1 LRYSKNNLR
10 ALVFLF
16 SLFVFAF
23 AKGQEPSETP
33 QDSTKTGVRL
43 GSLKLPDPPS
53 IATLYTYDSNLDR
66 YVYSSSFNG
75 YNIDF
80 PFILTR
86 EQYLERVL
94 KQQMMDYFREKSAA
108 IAGKSKEDK
117 EKQKDLLPNFYVNS
131 DLFASIFGGTE
142 IDIDPQGSVEVDLGL
157 LFNRSDNPSF
167 SPRNRQNLTFDFNQ
181 RINLSLVGKVGTRL
195 QVNAN
200 YDTQSTFNFQNQ
212 IKLDYTPTEDDIL
225 QSIEVGNVAMPLN
238 SQLIRG
244 AQSLFGI
251 KTELQ
256 FGKTRITAVFSE
268 QQSES
273 RTVQAA
279 GGATINDFDFFS
291 LDYDENRH
299 YFLSHYFRDNY
310 DSSLQNYPF
319 INNNIQITR
328 AEVWITNRGNR
339 TQDVRNLVAIQDIG
353 ESDPSNI
360 GIEELPSGFSN
371 VPAGNFPDNG
381 NNDFNPEGINGG
393 GQTILNSQIR
403 DIGTVQGGFGTT
415 VTVNEGFDYVTLENA
430 RKLTPQEYTLN
441 TQLGYISLRQRLNN
455 DEVLGVA
462 FQYTSGGQVY
472 QVGEFANDGV
482 AATTVSGDDT
492 DNDTIP
498 NSADVDVNGDGVND
512 NGTDTDGD
520 GINDTADVDQTG
532 GIDADGDGLD
542 DSLFPVGQGI
552 VVNNQN
558 LIVKLLKSNLT
569 NVSEPI
575 WDLMMKN
582 VYNLGGFQLTPED
595 FRLNIFY
602 QYPPELNYIT
612 AAEGIPENLITGTP
626 EVPAVALPADVDQTT
641 LIRVFNL
648 DRLNQ
653 QQDPQPQG
661 DGFFDFV
668 PGITI
673 DPENGRIIFTTVE
686 PFGSHIFNKLDNT
699 PGTGTEDYEDP
710 ATYNANQAKY
720 VYRDMYRTTKA
731 QALQSADKNKYLIK
745 GEYKATG
752 QEGIPIGGFNVPR
765 GSVTVTA
772 GGRTLQEGID
782 YTVDYQLGR
791 VIILDQA
798 LLNSNTPIQV
808 STENNSVFNQQTKRF
823 TGINVEH
830 KFSEDFILGGTFLNL
845 KERPITQKATYGFE
859 PINNTIIG
867 ANFLYNTQVPF
878 LTRLANKLPNVDT
891 DVVSN
896 LSLRGEVAYLFP
908 GSPAGDDFGGQAA
921 AYVDD
926 FEGSQTSIDILTPFS
941 WSLASVPKAFEGN
954 NGMSNPLSYNFMRAK
969 MAWYT
974 IDPIFYGN
982 QRPNGVTDVDVSNY
996 KSRRVFVNEIFPVTD
1011 LQQGQQQV
1019 INTLDMAYYP
1029 NERGQYNYNPAAAG
1043 TNVLPNPQDNW
1054 GGIMRQ
1060 FSSTDFEQTNVEYI
1074 QFWIMDPF
1082 FAQDPAENP
1091 GQTPFIDNSGTIT
1104 INLGSISEDILKDNR
1119 KQFENGLPND
1129 GGTLLTTNTAYGKV
1143 PVNQSLVYAFDTN
1156 GADRDNQDIGLDGY
1170 SDNEELTDFPTFG
1183 PIDPAG
1189 DNYEFFAAATG
1200 DIPMRYKNYNGT
1212 EGNSPTAVSQ
1222 DNRGSTT
1229 LPDVEDINRDNTMNT
1244 IDSYYSYDIPFNNVR
1259 NKLESPFISDQK
1271 ETPLITNPDGTQSKT
1286 RWVQLRIPLSDTTR
1300 EAIGGIGDFR
1310 AIRFMRMYLTDFE
1323 EDITL
1328 RFGSLD
1334 LVRGDYRQYT
1344 ENISEDN
1351 TPQNSQ
1357 SVFEVQGVN
1366 IENNN
1371 EREPVAYALPPGV
1384 LREELRTQ
1392 NQNIRQ
1398 NEQSLALRVQ
1408 NLESEG
1414 ARAVFKNIR
1423 IDMRQYESLEMFL
1436 HVDHGNFPDQS
1447 VEDGEIEAFVR
1458 FGVDFTQNYYEVRL
1472 PLTITQPGLNLS
1484 SEEVWPTENNF
1495 KINLEL
1501 LQKIKSEVLGN
1512 PNLNPSDLSDPI
1524 TESALGGANSGP
1536 NQHTYLIKGNPNFGD
1551 IRSLMIGV
1559 RNASED
1565 LVSGE
1570 VWFNEMRLSGLKN
1583 QGGYAAVMSMDANIA
1598 DFASVSATGRRS
1610 TIGFG
1615 AIEQGPQERS
1625 RENVTQYDV
1634 TTNISLGKLLPEK
1647 WGVSLP
1653 FSYSIGEETI
1663 TPQFD
1668 PQFED
1673 IELEARLD
1681 SANSDDDRDA
1691 IREQSEDYTRRQSIN
1706 LIGVRK
1712 ERTGD
1717 SKPMPYD
1724 VENFTFSGSY
1734 NQTDQRNFE
1743 VENFQDQS
1751 VNAGGTYNYAFPKGD
1766 LEPFKNV
1773 KWFDNSY
1780 LKFIKDLNFNPLPNN
1795 LSAGLNVLR
1804 QYNTQ
1809 KFRDLQLDTNPVDLN
1824 GDGLPDAQNITLA
1837 PLTNRNF
1844 TMNHQYAINWDLTKS
1859 LQVNLSANSDRLI
1872 RNYVNEDETIDEN
1885 YTLWT
1890 DFFDEGIPNS
1900 HSQQLQLTYKLP
1912 FDKFPFLAFAKAN
1925 YTYTSN
1931 FNWTRNQ
1938 QQFAQLED
1946 IPDLGNSIQNAN
1958 THRINGTLDLDKLYK
1973 YVGLEKKKFG
1983 ATASKAVRSRKNART
1998 RSKKPPTNPTEKG
2011 ADLPKVPKNNF
2022 ANKAYNTL
2030 IGIVTSV
2037 KRAQINYQE
2046 TNGIILPGYTPDIG
2060 FIGTLKPTTGF
2071 IFGSQAEI
2079 RTLAAQRGWLTL
2091 YQDFNQQYRE
2101 VETRQLDFN
2110 FKVDLL
2116 KDLSIDILGNR
2127 AYQETYSENY
2137 KVNEDDLTYQSLT
2150 PNNLGNFNVSTL
2162 MIGTAFQKSTIDG
2175 SETFDAFRTNRLT
2188 VANRLATAFYGG
2200 STFTRDVDGY
2210 PEGFSRNSQQVL
2222 LPAFLAAYEG
2232 RDVEKQGSNAF
2243 RDIPLPNW
2251 TVKYTGLM
2259 NLKWFK
2265 KRFRRFSVN
2274 HGYRSTYT
2282 INQFQTNLDFAEGNG
2297 ALAYQEQLGTNAL
2310 NQNGDFKARNLFFNI
2325 NLAEQFSPLI
2335 KLDFEMKNSV
2345 SVAAELRKDR
2355 VISLSFDNNLL
2366 TEIIGNE
2373 LILGLGYRIKD
2384 LRFNTNVGGRSK
2396 VIKSDLNLRLDG
2408 SVRDNITIIRYLD
2421 LDNSQATAGQT
2432 IYGLKFTAD
2441 YNLSTAF
2448 TAIFYYDHT
2457 FSEFAISTAFPQ
2469 TTIRSGITLRYTFG
2483 N

>member
-1 LRYSKNNLR
+1 MRYSNNGLR

-16 SLFVFAF
+16 TFLVFAF
-23 AKGQEPSETP
+23 AKAQEPTETP
-33 QDSTKTGVRL
+33 QDSTRTTVTL
-43 GSLKLPDPPS
+43 GNLSLPNPPS
-53 IATLYTYDSNLDR
+53 ITTLYKYDANLDR
-66 YVYSSSFNG
+66 YIYSSTFNG

-86 EQYLERVL
+86 EQYLDRVV
-94 KQQMMDYFREKSAA
+94 KEQMREYFKEKAAA
-108 IAGKSKEDK
+108 IAGKTKEDK
-117 EKQKDLLPNFYVNS
+117 EKQKDLLPNFYVN
-131 DLFASIFGGTE
+131 DALFVSIFGGSE

-310 DSSLQNYPF
+310 DTSLQNYPF

-353 ESDPSNI
+353 EAEGLTGVSNI
-360 GIEELPSGFSN
+360 GLDPQPSGFLN
-371 VPAGNFPDNG
+371 VPAGSFPDNA

-393 GQTILNSQIR
+393 AQSILNSQIR
-403 DIGTVQGGFGTT
+403 DIATVQQGFGSAQ
-415 VTVNEGFDYVTLENA
+415 VNEGFDYVTLENA

-441 TQLGYISLRQRLNN
+441 PKLGYISLRQRLNN
-455 DEVLGVA
+455 DEVLAVA
-462 FQYTSGGQVY
+462 FQYTVGGQVF

-482 AATTVSGDDT
+482 NATEVIE
-492 DNDTIP
+492 NP
-498 NSADVDVNGDGVND
+498 NPNQPP
-512 NGTDTDGD
+512 
-520 GINDTADVDQTG
+520 I
-532 GIDADGDGLD
+532 
-542 DSLFPVGQGI
+542 
-552 VVNNQN
+552 NNQS
-558 LIVKLLKSNLT
+558 LVVKLLKSNLT

-582 VYNLGGFQLTPED
+582 IYNLGGFQLTQED

-612 AAEGIPENLITGTP
+612 AAEGTIGNPAIP
-626 EVPAVALPADVDQTT
+626 LPDDVDQTT

-653 QQDPQPQG
+653 QGDPQPQG

-673 DPENGRIIFTTVE
+673 DAENGRIIFTTVE
-686 PFGSHIFNKLDNT
+686 PFGSHLFDKLDNT
-699 PGTGTEDYEDP
+699 PGTGNEDYTQP
-710 ATYNANQAKY
+710 STYNANQAQY
-720 VYRDMYRTTKA
+720 VFRDMYRTTKA

-745 GEYKATG
+745 GEYKSTG

-782 YTVDYQLGR
+782 YTVDYQIGR

-808 STENNSVFNQQTKRF
+808 STESNSTFNQQTKRF

-845 KERPITQKATYGFE
+845 KERPITQKSTYGFE
-859 PINNTIIG
+859 PINNTILGI
-867 ANFLYNTQVPF
+867 NFLYNTEVPF

-891 DVVSN
+891 DVASN
-896 LSLRGEVAYLFP
+896 LSLRGEFAYLFP
-908 GSPAGDDFGGQAA
+908 GSPAGDNFGGEAA

-941 WSLASVPKAFEGN
+941 WSLASVPVDFIPGYTETN
-954 NGMSNPLSYNFMRAK
+954 QNPPLTLEDNYDRAK
-969 MAWYT
+969 LAWYS

-982 QRPNGVTDVDVSNY
+982 QQPDGITAADVSDY
-996 KSRRVFVNEIFPVTD
+996 RTRRVFVDEIFPNVD

-1029 NERGQYNYNPAAAG
+1029 NERGQYNYNPIAAG
-1043 TNVLPNPQDNW
+1043 TDILPNPQDNW

-1060 FSSTDFEQTNVEYI
+1060 FSSTDFEQTNVEYV

-1082 FAQDPAENP
+1082 QYDPTNN
-1091 GQTPFIDNSGTIT
+1091 GGTIS
-1104 INLGSISEDILKDNR
+1104 INLGSISEDILRDNR
-1119 KQFENGLPND
+1119 KQFENGLPDD
-1129 GGTLLTTNTAYGKV
+1129 GLPDPSITRSTLYGKV
-1143 PVNQSLVYAFDTN
+1143 PASQSLVYAFDTQ
-1156 GADRDNQDIGLDGY
+1156 GAERDNQDIGLDGL
-1170 SDNEELTDFPTFG
+1170 SDAEERTQFPGFN
-1183 PIDPAG
+1183 PLDPSG

-1200 DIPMRYKNYNGT
+1200 DIPTRYKNYNGT
-1212 EGNSPTAVSQ
+1212 QGNSSTTVTQ

-1244 IDSYYSYDIPFNNVR
+1244 INSYYEYDIPIFPGMDVATS
-1259 NKLESPFISDQK
+1259 EYIFDTK
-1271 ETPLITNPDGTQSKT
+1271 EVQSTLPDGSTIDT
-1286 RWVQLRIPLSDTTR
+1286 RWVQFRVPLNDPNR
-1300 EAIGGIGDFR
+1300 EEIGGIADFR

-1323 EDITL
+1323 VDTFL

-1334 LVRGDYRQYT
+1334 LVRGDYRRFT
-1344 ENISEDN
+1344 ATLDEDDPIVSDDP
-1351 TPQNSQ
+1351 TT
-1357 SVFEVQGVN
+1357 FEVEGVN
-1366 IENNN
+1366 IENN
-1371 EREPVAYALPPGV
+1371 ESRTPIPYRLPPGV
-1384 LREELRTQ
+1384 EREELRTQ

-1398 NEQSLALRVQ
+1398 NEQSLALRVCD
-1408 NLESEG
+1408 LEPG
-1414 ARAVFKNIR
+1414 DARGVFKNIR
-1423 IDMRQYESLEMFL
+1423 IDMRQYESLKMFVHAESL
-1436 HVDHGNFPDQS
+1436 VN
-1447 VEDGEIEAFVR
+1447 EISIDDDDLEAFIR
-1458 FGVDFTQNYYEVRL
+1458 IGVDFTQNFYEIRVPLKPTAFGTDVREEIW
-1472 PLTITQPGLNLS
+1472 PQANEFDINLS
-1484 SEEVWPTENNF
+1484 
-1495 KINLEL
+1495 L
-1501 LQKIKSEVLGN
+1501 LQDLKAQV
-1512 PNLNPSDLSDPI
+1512 LSDNNLPI
-1524 TESALGGANSGP
+1524 NELNFPTLTNQPSGD
-1536 NQHTYLIKGNPNFGD
+1536 QQQYGIKGNPNFGD
-1551 IRSLMIGV
+1551 IRAMMIGV
-1559 RNASED
+1559 RNATD
-1565 LVSGE
+1565 GNICGE
-1570 VWFNEMRLSGLKN
+1570 VWFNEMRLAGLKN
-1583 QGGYAAVMSMDANIA
+1583 QGGYAAVMNMDANIA

-1625 RENVTQYDV
+1625 RENVTQYDI
-1634 TTNISLGKLLPEK
+1634 TTNVSLGKLLPPK

-1653 FSYSIGEETI
+1653 FSYSYGEETI

-1673 IELEARLD
+1673 IELETRLD
-1681 SANSDDDRDA
+1681 NAADDAERDD
-1691 IREQSEDYTRRQSIN
+1691 ILQQSEDFTRRQSVN

-1717 SKPMPYD
+1717 AKPMPYD
-1724 VENFTFSGSY
+1724 IENFTFSGSY

-1743 VENFQDQS
+1743 VEAFQEQS
-1751 VNAGGTYNYAFPKGD
+1751 VNVGGTYNYAFPKKEI
-1766 LEPFKNV
+1766 EPFKNST
-1773 KWFDNSY
+1773 WLDNRY
-1780 LKFIKDLNFNPLPNN
+1780 LKFIKDINFNPLPNN
-1795 LSAGLNVLR
+1795 FSAGLNVLR

-1809 KFRDLQLDTNPVDLN
+1809 KFRDLQLDTNPVDLD
-1824 GDGLPDAQNITLA
+1824 GDGEPDAQNITLD

-1859 LQVNLSANSDRLI
+1859 LQVNLSANNDRLI
-1872 RNYVNEDETIDEN
+1872 RSFVNDDDSINEDYTI
-1885 YTLWT
+1885 WT
-1890 DFFDEGIPNS
+1890 DFFDEGIPNR

-1938 QQFAQLED
+1938 QQFAQLD
-1946 IPDLGNSIQNAN
+1946 NIPNLGNTIQNAN

-1983 ATASKAVRSRKNART
+1983 VTANNAARSRANART
-1998 RSKKPPTNPTEKG
+1998 RSRRPASKEETADADKSKTPKK
-2011 ADLPKVPKNNF
+2011 NF

-2046 TNGIILPGYTPDIG
+2046 TNGILLPGYTPDIG
-2060 FIGTLKPTTGF
+2060 FVGTLKPTTGF
-2071 IFGSQAEI
+2071 VFGSQAEI

-2091 YQDFNQQYRE
+2091 FQDFNQQYTE

-2127 AYQETYSENY
+2127 AYQETYSENFR
-2137 KVNEDDLTYQSLT
+2137 VDQDDLTYQSLT
-2150 PNNLGNFNVSTL
+2150 PNTFGNFNISTL
-2162 MIGTAFQKSTIDG
+2162 MIGTAFQKSTIEG
-2175 SETFDAFRTNRLT
+2175 SPTFDTFRSNRLA
-2188 VANRLATAFYGG
+2188 VANRLATEFYGG
-2200 STFTRDVDGY
+2200 NTFTRDADGF
-2210 PEGFSRNSQQVL
+2210 PEGFSRNSQRVL

-2232 RDVEKQGSNAF
+2232 RDVEKQDSNAF

-2265 KRFRRFSVN
+2265 KRFRRFSIN
-2274 HGYRSTYT
+2274 HGYRSSYT

-2297 ALAYQEQLGTNAL
+2297 ALTYQEQLGTNAL
-2310 NQNGDFKARNLFFNI
+2310 NQNGDFKSRNLYFNI

-2335 KLDFEMKNSV
+2335 KLDFETKNAFSI
-2345 SVAAELRKDR
+2345 AAEIRKDR
-2355 VISLSFDNNLL
+2355 VVSLSFDNNLL
-2366 TEIIGNE
+2366 TEINGEE
-2373 LILGLGYRIKD
+2373 LILGVGYRFKD
-2384 LRFNTNVGGRSK
+2384 LRFKTNFGGRSR

-2408 SVRDNITIIRYLD
+2408 SVRDNVTIIRYLD

-2441 YNLSTAF
+2441 YNLSQAF

-2469 TTIRSGITLRYTFG
+2469 TTIRSGFTLRYTFG

>member
-1 LRYSKNNLR
+1 MGYCNHNLR
-10 ALVFLF
+10 AVVFLL

-23 AKGQEPSETP
+23 AKAQDPTETP
-33 QDSTKTGVRL
+33 QDSVKTGVRL
-43 GSLKLPDPPS
+43 GSLKFPDPPS
-53 IATLYTYDSNLDR
+53 ITSLYTYDANLDR

-94 KQQMMDYFREKSAA
+94 KQQMMDYFKEKAAA
-108 IAGKSKEDK
+108 IAGKSEEDK
-117 EKQKDLLPNFYVNS
+117 AKQKDLLPNFYVNS

-279 GGATINDFDFFS
+279 GGATVNDFDFFS

-310 DSSLQNYPF
+310 DTSLQNYPF

-353 ESDPSNI
+353 ESDPSNV
-360 GIEELPSGFSN
+360 GLDTTPSGFLN
-371 VPAGNFPDNG
+371 APAESFPDNA

-393 GQTILNSQIR
+393 AQTILNSQIR
-403 DIGTVQGGFGTT
+403 DIATVQQGFGGAN
-415 VTVNEGFDYVTLENA
+415 VNEGFDYVTLENA

-455 DEVLGVA
+455 DEVLAVS
-462 FQYTSGGQVY
+462 FQYTVGGKVY
-472 QVGEFANDGV
+472 QVGEFANDGIIATDVV
-482 AATTVSGDDT
+482 A
-492 DNDTIP
+492 NP
-498 NSADVDVNGDGVND
+498 NPN
-512 NGTDTDGD
+512 
-520 GINDTADVDQTG
+520 Q
-532 GIDADGDGLD
+532 
-542 DSLFPVGQGI
+542 PP
-552 VVNNQN
+552 VNNQS
-558 LIVKLLKSNLT
+558 LVVKLLKSNLT

-582 VYNLGGFQLTPED
+582 IYNLGGFQLTPED
-595 FRLNIFY
+595 FKLNIFY

-612 AAEGIPENLITGTP
+612 AAEGTMTN
-626 EVPAVALPADVDQTT
+626 PAVALPADVDQTT

-653 QQDPQPQG
+653 QQDPQPAG

-668 PGITI
+668 PGLTI
-673 DPENGRIIFTTVE
+673 DPQNGRIIFTTVE
-686 PFGSHIFNKLDNT
+686 PFGSHLFSKLDNT
-699 PGTGTEDYEDP
+699 PGAGPEDYNDP
-710 ATYNANQAKY
+710 TTYNANQAQY

-845 KERPITQKATYGFE
+845 KERPITQKSTYGFE
-859 PINNTIIG
+859 PINNTIMGI
-867 ANFLYNTQVPF
+867 NFLYNTEVPF

-896 LSLRGEVAYLFP
+896 LSLRGEFAYLFP
-908 GSPAGDDFGGQAA
+908 GSPAGDNFGGQAA

-941 WSLASVPKAFEGN
+941 WSLASTPVAFEGV
-954 NGMSNPLSYNFMRAK
+954 GSTANPLAYNFSRAK
-969 MAWYT
+969 MAWYS

-982 QRPNGVTDVDVSNY
+982 QRPAGITDQDVSDY
-996 KSRRVFVNEIFPVTD
+996 RTRRVFIDEIFPNVD

-1029 NERGQYNYNPAAAG
+1029 NERGQYNYNPQAAG

-1060 FSSTDFEQTNVEYI
+1060 FSSTDFEQTNVEYM

-1082 FAQDPAENP
+1082 QYDATND
-1091 GQTPFIDNSGTIT
+1091 GGRIS

-1143 PVNQSLVYAFDTN
+1143 PVNQSLVYAFDTQ
-1156 GADRDNQDIGLDGY
+1156 GAERANQDIGLDGY
-1170 SDNEELTDFPTFG
+1170 SDNEELTDFPAFG
-1183 PIDPAG
+1183 PFDPAG
-1189 DNYEFFAAATG
+1189 DNYEFFVAASG

-1212 EGNSPTAVSQ
+1212 EGNSPTAVTQ

-1244 IDSYYSYDIPFNNVR
+1244 IDSYYEYDIDIFPGMDVTTSEYIFDTKTVETTLPNGNQ
-1259 NKLESPFISDQK
+1259 IS
-1271 ETPLITNPDGTQSKT
+1271 T
-1286 RWVQLRIPLSDTTR
+1286 RWVQFRVPLSDPNR
-1300 EAIGGIGDFR
+1300 EEIGGIADFR
-1310 AIRFMRMYLTDFE
+1310 AIRFMRMYLSDFE
-1323 EDITL
+1323 VDTFL

-1334 LVRGDYRQYT
+1334 LVRGDYRRFT
-1344 ENISEDN
+1344 DSLDETDPIASDDP
-1351 TPQNSQ
+1351 T
-1357 SVFEVQGVN
+1357 VFEVEGVN
-1366 IENNN
+1366 IENN
-1371 EREPVAYALPPGV
+1371 EARTPIPYRLPPGV
-1384 LREELRTQ
+1384 EREQLRTQ

-1398 NEQSLALRVQ
+1398 NEQSLALRVCD
-1408 NLESEG
+1408 LEAG
-1414 ARAVFKNIR
+1414 DARGVFKNLR
-1423 IDMRQYESLEMFL
+1423 IDMRQYEALQMFVHAESLVNEMSAGDDEL
-1436 HVDHGNFPDQS
+1436 
-1447 VEDGEIEAFVR
+1447 EAFIR
-1458 FGVDFTQNYYEVRL
+1458 IGVDYTQNFYEIRL
-1472 PLTITQPGLNLS
+1472 PLKPTAFGTDVR
-1484 SEEVWPTENNF
+1484 EEIWPQANNF
-1495 KINLEL
+1495 DIDLAL
-1501 LQKIKSEVLGN
+1501 LQEIKALVLGDN
-1512 PNLNPSDLSDPI
+1512 SLNISDLNFFDQAALDPS
-1524 TESALGGANSGP
+1524 SAGEE
-1536 NQHTYLIKGNPNFGD
+1536 NQQKYGIKGNPNFGD
-1551 IRSLMIGV
+1551 IRAMMIGV
-1559 RNASED
+1559 RNATNS
-1565 LVSGE
+1565 SICGE

-1583 QGGYAAVMSMDANIA
+1583 QGGYAAVMNMDANIA

-1625 RENVTQYDV
+1625 RENLTQYDV
-1634 TTNISLGKLLPEK
+1634 TTNVSFGKLLPEK

-1673 IELEARLD
+1673 IELETRLD
-1681 SANSDDDRDA
+1681 NATSDAERDA

-1712 ERTGD
+1712 ERTGEAT
-1717 SKPMPYD
+1717 PMPYD
-1724 VENFTFSGSY
+1724 IENFTFSGSY

-1743 VENFQDQS
+1743 VEKFQDQS
-1751 VNAGGTYNYAFPKGD
+1751 VNVGGTYNYAFPKAE

-1780 LKFIKDLNFNPLPNN
+1780 LKFVKDLNFNPLPNN
-1795 LSAGLNVLR
+1795 FAAGLNVLR

-1824 GDGLPDAQNITLA
+1824 GDGLPDAQNITLE

-1859 LQVNLSANSDRLI
+1859 LQVNLSANNDRLI
-1872 RNYVNEDETIDEN
+1872 RSYVNEDSTIDES

-1931 FNWTRNQ
+1931 FNWTRNA
-1938 QQFAQLED
+1938 QQFAQLD
-1946 IPDLGNSIQNAN
+1946 GIPDLGNSIQNAN
-1958 THRINGTLDLDKLYK
+1958 THRINGTLDLDKLYT

-1983 ATASKAVRSRKNART
+1983 FAANNAARSRNKSRTRSRK
-1998 RSKKPPTNPTEKG
+1998 PPTPTEGKK
-2011 ADLPKVPKNNF
+2011 DDQPKIPKKNIGNQ
-2022 ANKAYNTL
+2022 AYNTL

-2046 TNGIILPGYTPDIG
+2046 TNGIFLPGYTPDIG
-2060 FIGTLKPTTGF
+2060 FIGTLKPTSGF
-2071 IFGSQAEI
+2071 VFGSQSEV
-2079 RTLAAQRGWLTL
+2079 RDLAARRGWLTL
-2091 YQDFNQQYRE
+2091 YQDFNQQYSE

-2127 AYQETYSENY
+2127 AYQETYTENY
-2137 KVNEDDLTYQSLT
+2137 RVDQDDLTYQSLT
-2150 PNNLGNFNVSTL
+2150 PNNFGNFNITNL
-2162 MIGTAFQKSTIDG
+2162 MIGTSFQKSTIDN
-2175 SETFDAFRTNRLT
+2175 SPTFDTFRS
-2188 VANRLATAFYGG
+2188 NRLAVAERLATEFYGTN
-2200 STFTRDVDGY
+2200 TFTRDTDGY

-2232 RDVEKQGSNAF
+2232 RDVGKQDSNAF
-2243 RDIPLPNW
+2243 SDIPLPNW

-2259 NLKWFK
+2259 NLNWFK
-2265 KRFRRFSVN
+2265 KRFRRFSIN
-2274 HGYRSTYT
+2274 HGYRSSFT
-2282 INQFQTNLDFAEGNG
+2282 INQFQTNLDYAEGNG
-2297 ALAYQEQLGTNAL
+2297 ALTYQDQVGTNAL
-2310 NQNGDFKARNLFFNI
+2310 NQNGDFKSRNLYFNI

-2345 SVAAELRKDR
+2345 SIAAELRRDR
-2355 VISLSFDNNLL
+2355 AISLSFDNNLL
-2366 TEIIGNE
+2366 TEINGNE

-2384 LRFNTNVGGRSK
+2384 LRFKTKVGGRST

-2408 SVRDNITIIRYLD
+2408 SVRDNVTIVRYLD

-2469 TTIRSGITLRYTFG
+2469 TTIRSGFTLRYTFG

>member
-1 LRYSKNNLR
+1 M
-10 ALVFLF
+10 

-23 AKGQEPSETP
+23 AKAQQPTTTP
-33 QDSTKTGVRL
+33 QDSVRTGARIGRL
-43 GSLKLPDPPS
+43 SLPNPPS
-53 IATLYTYDSNLDR
+53 IVTLYTYDANLDR

-86 EQYLERVL
+86 EQYLDRVL
-94 KQQMMDYFREKSAA
+94 KEQMSDYFKEKAAA
-108 IAGKSKEDK
+108 IAGRTEEDK

-131 DLFASIFGGTE
+131 ELFASIFGGTE
-142 IDIDPQGSVEVDLGL
+142 IDVDPQGSVEVDLGL

-181 RINLSLVGKVGTRL
+181 RINLSLLGKVGTRL

-225 QSIEVGNVAMPLN
+225 QSIEVGNVSMPLN

-273 RTVQAA
+273 TTVQAA
-279 GGATINDFDFFS
+279 GGATLNDFDFFS

-310 DSSLQNYPF
+310 DSSLENYPF

-328 AEVWITNRGNR
+328 AEVWITNRGNS

-353 ESDPSNI
+353 EADPDNI
-360 GIEELPSGFSN
+360 GLGTRPGNFIN
-371 VPAGNFPDNG
+371 VATNSFPDNE

-403 DIGTVQGGFGTT
+403 EIATAQSGFGNA
-415 VTVNEGFDYVTLENA
+415 TVNEGFDYVTLENA
-430 RKLTPQEYTLN
+430 RKLTAQEYTLN

-455 DEVLGVA
+455 DEVLAVA
-462 FQYTSGGQVY
+462 FQYTVGGEVY

-482 AATTVSGDDT
+482 VAT
-492 DNDTIP
+492 
-498 NSADVDVNGDGVND
+498 DVVQNTNL
-512 NGTDTDGD
+512 NQP
-520 GINDTADVDQTG
+520 A
-532 GIDADGDGLD
+532 
-542 DSLFPVGQGI
+542 
-552 VVNNQN
+552 VNNQS
-558 LIVKLLKSNLT
+558 LVVKLLKSNLT
-569 NVSEPI
+569 NVSQPI

-582 VYNLGGFQLTPED
+582 IYNLGGFQLTQED
-595 FRLNIFY
+595 FKLNIFY

-612 AAEGIPENLITGTP
+612 AAESVPADPINGIPAR
-626 EVPAVALPADVDQTT
+626 PAVALPDDVDQTT

-653 QQDPQPQG
+653 QGDPQPQG
-661 DGFFDFV
+661 DGFFDFL

-673 DPENGRIIFTTVE
+673 DAENGRIIFTTVE
-686 PFGSHIFNKLDNT
+686 PFGSHLFNKLDNT
-699 PGTGTEDYEDP
+699 PGTGDEDYTDP
-710 ATYNANQAKY
+710 STYNANQEQY
-720 VYRDMYRTTKA
+720 VYREMYRSTKA

-745 GEYKATG
+745 GEYKSTG
-752 QEGIPIGGFNVPR
+752 QEGIPLGGFNVPR

-808 STENNSVFNQQTKRF
+808 STESNTVFNQQTKRF

-830 KFSEDFILGGTFLNL
+830 KFSDDFILGGTFLNL
-845 KERPITQKATYGFE
+845 KERPITQKSTYGFE

-867 ANFLYNTQVPF
+867 ANFLYNTEVPF

-891 DVVSN
+891 DVASN

-908 GSPAGDDFGGQAA
+908 GSPAGDNFGGRAA

-926 FEGSQTSIDILTPFS
+926 FEGSQTTIDILSPFA
-941 WSLASVPKAFEGN
+941 WSLASVPQAFEGAGSTAN
-954 NGMSNPLSYNFMRAK
+954 QLAYNFSRAK
-969 MAWYT
+969 MAWYS

-982 QRPNGVTDVDVSNY
+982 QRPAGITDQDVSDY
-996 KSRRVFVNEIFPVTD
+996 RSRRVFVDEIFPNTD

-1019 INTLDMAYYP
+1019 INTLDLSYYP
-1029 NERGQYNYNPAAAG
+1029 SERGQYNYNPQAAG
-1043 TNVLPNPQDNW
+1043 TNVLPNPEDNW

-1074 QFWIMDPF
+1074 QFWVMDPF
-1082 FAQDPAENP
+1082 YAQDPAVNA
-1091 GQTPFIDNSGTIT
+1091 GQTPFADNSGTIS

-1119 KQFENGLPND
+1119 KQFENGLPDD
-1129 GGTLLTTNTAYGKV
+1129 GGTALTTSTAYGKT
-1143 PVNQSLVYAFDTN
+1143 PVNQSLVYAFDTD
-1156 GADRDNQDIGLDGY
+1156 GAERDNQDIGLDGY
-1170 SDNEELTDFPTFG
+1170 SDNEELADFPTFG

-1189 DNYEFFAAATG
+1189 DNYEFFVAASG
-1200 DIPMRYKNYNGT
+1200 DIPNRYRNYNGT
-1212 EGNSPTAVSQ
+1212 EGNSPTTVSQ
-1222 DNRGSTT
+1222 DDRGSTT

-1244 IDSYYSYDIPFNNVR
+1244 IDSYYEYDIDFRNVGNR
-1259 NKLESPFISDQK
+1259 LVSEYIYDEVPVNG
-1271 ETPLITNPDGTQSKT
+1271 TNPDGSPFST
-1286 RWVQLRIPLSDTTR
+1286 RWVQLRVPLNDPDR
-1300 EAIGGIGDFR
+1300 EEIGGIADFR
-1310 AIRFMRMYLTDFE
+1310 AIRFMRMYLSDFE
-1323 EDITL
+1323 EDIIM

-1344 ENISEDN
+1344 QNLSEDN
-1351 TPQNSQ
+1351 LPQNPN

-1366 IENNN
+1366 IENNQS
-1371 EREPVAYALPPGV
+1371 REPVGYDLPPGV
-1384 LREELRTQ
+1384 VREELRTQ

-1398 NEQSLALRVQ
+1398 NEQSLALRVRD
-1408 NLESEG
+1408 LESQG

-1423 IDMRQYESLEMFL
+1423 IDMRQYEDLEMFV
-1436 HVDHGNFPDQS
+1436 HVDHGNFPDRTI
-1447 VEDGEIEAFVR
+1447 EDQELEAFVR
-1458 FGVDFTQNYYEVRL
+1458 LGVDFTQNYYEVRL
-1472 PLTITQPGLNLS
+1472 PLTVTDQGIGLS
-1484 SEEVWPTENNF
+1484 REQVWPEENNF
-1495 KINLEL
+1495 KISLEL
-1501 LQKIKSEVLGN
+1501 LQEIKSRVLGN
-1512 PNLNPSDLSDPI
+1512 SSLLVSDLNLF
-1524 TESALGGANSGP
+1524 TESSLGNTVSGP
-1536 NQHTYLIKGNPNFGD
+1536 NEHTYGIKGNPNYGD

-1559 RNASED
+1559 RNASGD

-1583 QGGYAAVMSMDANIA
+1583 QGGYAAVMNVDANIA

-1615 AIEQGPQERS
+1615 SIEQGPQERS
-1625 RENVTQYDV
+1625 RENLTQYDV
-1634 TTNISLGKLLPEK
+1634 TTNISLGKLLPPK

-1653 FSYSIGEETI
+1653 FSYSLGEETI

-1673 IELEARLD
+1673 IEIETRLD
-1681 SANSDDDRDA
+1681 NAVNDAERDA
-1691 IREQSEDYTRRQSIN
+1691 IREQSEDYTKRQSIN

-1724 VENFTFSGSY
+1724 IENFTFSGSY

-1743 VENFQDQS
+1743 VEKFQDQS
-1751 VNAGGTYNYAFPKGD
+1751 VNVGGTYNYAFPKAE
-1766 LEPFKNV
+1766 LEPFKNAA
-1773 KWFDNSY
+1773 WLNNSY

-1795 LSAGLNVLR
+1795 FSTGLNVLR
-1804 QYNTQ
+1804 QFNTQ
-1809 KFRDLQLDTNPVDLN
+1809 KFRDLQLDSNPVDLN
-1824 GDGLPDAQNITLA
+1824 NDGEPDAQNITIA

-1859 LQVNLSANSDRLI
+1859 LQINLSANSDRLI
-1872 RNYVNEDETIDEN
+1872 RDYVNEDETIDEN
-1885 YTLWT
+1885 YTVWT

-1938 QQFAQLED
+1938 QQFAQLD
-1946 IPDLGNSIQNAN
+1946 GIPDLGNSIQNAN

-1983 ATASKAVRSRKNART
+1983 LQANKNARSRT
-1998 RSKKPPTNPTEKG
+1998 RSRTPRPNEVAQNDKKNKT
-2011 ADLPKVPKNNF
+2011 PKKNV

-2030 IGIVTSV
+2030 IGVLTSV

-2046 TNGIILPGYTPDIG
+2046 TNGIFLPGYTPDIG
-2060 FIGTLKPTTGF
+2060 FIGTLKPTSGF
-2071 IFGSQAEI
+2071 VFGSQAEV
-2079 RTLAAQRGWLTL
+2079 RDLAARRGWLTL
-2091 YQDFNQQYRE
+2091 YQDFNQQYSE
-2101 VETRQLDFN
+2101 VETRQLEFN

-2116 KDLSIDILGNR
+2116 KDLSIDIVGNR
-2127 AYQETYSENY
+2127 AYQENYTENY
-2137 KVNEDDLTYQSLT
+2137 RINTNVNSGELTYQSLT
-2150 PNNLGNFNVSTL
+2150 DNTFGNFNITNL
-2162 MIGTAFQKSTIDG
+2162 MIGTAFQKSTIED
-2175 SETFDAFRTNRLT
+2175 SETFDNFRSNRLT
-2188 VANRLATAFYGG
+2188 VADRLATSFYGN
-2200 STFTRDVDGY
+2200 STFGRDGDGY
-2210 PEGFSRNSQQVL
+2210 PLGFSRNSQQVL

-2232 RDVEKQGSNAF
+2232 RDVEKQDSNAF
-2243 RDIPLPNW
+2243 RNIPLPNW

-2265 KRFRRFSVN
+2265 KNFRRFSIN
-2274 HGYRSTYT
+2274 HGYRSSYT
-2282 INQFQTNLDFAEGNG
+2282 INQFQTNLDFTAGDS
-2297 ALAYQEQLGTNAL
+2297 AFAYVDQGDAL
-2310 NQNGDFKARNLFFNI
+2310 NQNGDFKSERLFFNI

-2335 KLDFEMKNSV
+2335 KLDFETKNAF
-2345 SVAAELRKDR
+2345 SVAAEVRRDR
-2355 VISLSFDNNLL
+2355 AVSLSFDNNLL
-2366 TEIIGNE
+2366 TEINGNE
-2373 LILGLGYRIKD
+2373 LILGLGYRFKD
-2384 LRFNTNVGGRSK
+2384 LKFKTNFGGRSK
-2396 VIKSDLNLRLDG
+2396 TIKSDLNLRMDG
-2408 SVRDNITIIRYLD
+2408 SVRDNVTIVRYLD

-2441 YNLSTAF
+2441 YNLSQAF

-2457 FSEFAISTAFPQ
+2457 FSKFAISTAFPQ
-2469 TTIRSGITLRYTFG
+2469 ATIRSGFTLRYTFG